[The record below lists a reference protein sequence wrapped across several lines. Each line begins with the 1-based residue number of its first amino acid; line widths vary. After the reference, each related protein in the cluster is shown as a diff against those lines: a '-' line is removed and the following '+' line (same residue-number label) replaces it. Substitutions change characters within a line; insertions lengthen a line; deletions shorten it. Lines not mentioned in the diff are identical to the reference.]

1 MFAFDPGGTTGWC
14 HIAMKQ
20 QGMTSDVVKLSDFN
34 ISVGQ
39 FGPQEHH
46 NELWECLLGWIA
58 FCDMEKLMPHLVSE
72 AFTFRQHATDGS
84 FGKAKVELIS
94 CEYIGIMK
102 QVSQKYHVPMK
113 TYMSSEGKGFA
124 TDLKLEKLGWF
135 QTPKTPKRH
144 MNDAVRQAVCYL
156 VKELHIYSPLTDTWK
171 D

>member
-1 MFAFDPGGTTGWC
+1 VYAFDPGGTTGAC
-14 HIAMKQ
+14 IIEMRKDGQTGETLTLDDFHIEVHQFA
-20 QGMTSDVVKLSDFN
+20 
-34 ISVGQ
+34 GQ
-39 FGPQEHH
+39 HH
-46 NELWECLLGWIA
+46 FALIRALDNWHRSCYLKNL
-58 FCDMEKLMPHLVSE
+58 DPHLVTE

-102 QVSQKYHVPMK
+102 MFSQQCNVPMQS
-113 TYMSSEGKGFA
+113 YMSSEGKGFA

-144 MNDAVRQAVCYL
+144 MNDAVRQAVCYI
-156 VKELHIYSPLTDTWK
+156 VKELRIYSPLTDTWK